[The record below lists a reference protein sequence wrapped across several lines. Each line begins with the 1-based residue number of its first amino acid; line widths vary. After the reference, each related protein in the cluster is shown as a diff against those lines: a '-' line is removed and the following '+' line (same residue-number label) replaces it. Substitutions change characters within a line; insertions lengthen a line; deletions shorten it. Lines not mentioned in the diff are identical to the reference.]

1 LGFYPVLEQINP
13 LDGLM
18 SNLQLLISLPA
29 FPAVIQPPAGAEVLF
44 YSPKTKGNS

>member
-18 SNLQLLISLPA
+18 GNLQRVMLT
-29 FPAVIQPPAGAEVLF
+29 AG
-44 YSPKTKGNS
+44 KRR